1 MRRFV
6 SVVAAVVLL
15 CGVGAPMA
23 MGRVRPMC
31 LLTA

>member
-23 MGRVRPMC
+23 MVSARPMY
-31 LLTA
+31 LSMA